1 MNNFSIQK
9 KCNMWQFIG
18 TNFSCQFSLTTRM
31 DSDNSKTNRFK
42 LFSEFTP
49 YRFNSKACKAPI
61 RKEQYDVRLGIACRK
76 NIRIKLLISN
86 ALFMVQSIVIVR
98 TIASKMEIASTLQ
111 IQCDIYDF
119 KWSKKKFSGGLA
131 SELFMVL
138 RNVCAKFESFLY
150 SKIFL
155 KIILQ
160 FCTFLGDLFYYY
172 KIE

>member
-49 YRFNSKACKAPI
+49 YRFDSKACKAPI

-86 ALFMVQSIVIVR
+86 ALFMVQSIVVVR

-111 IQCDIYDF
+111 IQCDIYI
-119 KWSKKKFSGGLA
+119 K
-131 SELFMVL
+131 L
-138 RNVCAKFESFLY
+138 RAHIKENFLHGNFLIRHLIINAKLPY
-150 SKIFL
+150 
-155 KIILQ
+155 
-160 FCTFLGDLFYYY
+160 
-172 KIE
+172 

>member
-49 YRFNSKACKAPI
+49 YRFDSKACKAPI

-86 ALFMVQSIVIVR
+86 ALFMVQSIVVVR

-111 IQCDIYDF
+111 IQCDIYI
-119 KWSKKKFSGGLA
+119 K
-131 SELFMVL
+131 MV
-138 RNVCAKFESFLY
+138 K
-150 SKIFL
+150 KIF
-155 KIILQ
+155 Q
-160 FCTFLGDLFYYY
+160 GDSHQCFLWY
-172 KIE
+172 